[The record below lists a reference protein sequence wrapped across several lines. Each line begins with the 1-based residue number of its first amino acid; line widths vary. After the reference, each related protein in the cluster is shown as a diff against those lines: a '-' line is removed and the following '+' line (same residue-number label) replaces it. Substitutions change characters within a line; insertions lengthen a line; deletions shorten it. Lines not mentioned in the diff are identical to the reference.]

1 MLKPDRREFA
11 LTFGAEH
18 VQSSQT
24 YASDAAPSAEPEE
37 EELALVRLGAQEDNF
52 AVNIVDLALMAAQNN
67 ERDLELTVLDLVT
80 GNVKTAVKVNNNV
93 DRLESLADHFA
104 LKDRLEAKSNA
115 HATKLCE
122 RAKARLELYHD
133 QHQPG
138 EGDGRHGQA
147 GADQEVL
154 KQCNYMLL
162 GDCLRHYYLLQLL
175 LLHHQIS

>member
-1 MLKPDRREFA
+1 MFAPDRREFA

-67 ERDLELTVLDLVT
+67 ERDLERTVLDLVT

-93 DRLESLADHFA
+93 DRLESLAPA
-104 LKDRLEAKSNA
+104 WRTTLRLRTAWRPSLTPTRPNSASGQKRAWSFITTN
-115 HATKLCE
+115 TNP
-122 RAKARLELYHD
+122 AKATAATDKRELI
-133 QHQPG
+133 
-138 EGDGRHGQA
+138 
-147 GADQEVL
+147 
-154 KQCNYMLL
+154 KKF
-162 GDCLRHYYLLQLL
+162 
-175 LLHHQIS
+175 